1 MATLLNNK
9 KARFNYEIL
18 DTLEAGI
25 KLKGWE
31 VKSLREKKGS
41 LAESYIRFQTKENAF
56 FLVSAHIPPYQAENK
71 GIGEKD
77 PYRPRKLLLHKKEIE
92 KLQQELKQKGLTLIP
107 LDIHTQGR
115 YLKMDIALA
124 RGKKKADKRKTLRDR
139 AVKRDIARIMKQS
152 VR

>member
-1 MATLLNNK
+1 MAVLLNNK

-41 LAESYIRFQTKENAF
+41 LTESYIRFQPKDNAF
-56 FLVSAHIPPYQAENK
+56 FLVSAHIHPYQAENK
-71 GIGEKD
+71 GMGEKD

>member
-9 KARFNYEIL
+9 KARFNYELI

-41 LAESYIRFQTKENAF
+41 LAEAYIRFQPKENAF

-77 PYRPRKLLLHKKEIE
+77 PYRPRKLLLHKKEGE
-92 KLQQELKQKGLTLIP
+92 KLRDELKQKGLTLIP
-107 LDIHTQGR
+107 LDVHTQGK
-115 YLKMDIALA
+115 YIKMNIALA

-139 AVKRDIARIMKQS
+139 AVKRDIARIMKRS
-152 VR
+152 I